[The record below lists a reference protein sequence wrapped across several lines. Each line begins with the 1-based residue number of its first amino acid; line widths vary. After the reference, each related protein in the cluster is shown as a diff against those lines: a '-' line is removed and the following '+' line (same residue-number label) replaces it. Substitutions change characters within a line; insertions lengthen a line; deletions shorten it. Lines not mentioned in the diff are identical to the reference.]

1 MQAADNAR
9 PSAPGI
15 KRSTSSGMN
24 SMREILCSAFG
35 SAPQAAIR
43 IASLNVGD
51 NDGSAARFR
60 SRWPLHTTQRHRKRK

>member
-1 MQAADNAR
+1 
-9 PSAPGI
+9 
-15 KRSTSSGMN
+15 MN